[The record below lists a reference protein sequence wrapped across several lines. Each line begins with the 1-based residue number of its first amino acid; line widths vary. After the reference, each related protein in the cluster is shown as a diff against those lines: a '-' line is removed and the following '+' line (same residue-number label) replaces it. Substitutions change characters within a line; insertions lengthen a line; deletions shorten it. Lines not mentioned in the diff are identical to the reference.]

1 MNTHAKILEKI
12 IQKKF
17 DSLYKC
23 LIKKGVEID
32 IIIVEWVFSLFSSV
46 IPIELQMQFY
56 FGFFA
61 EGWSFFYKMCI
72 CVILT
77 LDIEKNEEIE
87 ADEIY
92 LVLKFGKH
100 ENNYEKNRYTI
111 WKNVIEKAFQIE
123 YDV

>member
-1 MNTHAKILEKI
+1 MHSKILEKI
-12 IQKKF
+12 VQKKYNT
-17 DSLYKC
+17 LYKC
-23 LIKKGVEID
+23 LIQKGVEIE

-72 CVILT
+72 SVILT

-92 LVLKFGKH
+92 LIFKFGKN
-100 ENNYEKNRYTI
+100 EEKYEKNRYII
-111 WKNVIEKAFQIE
+111 WKNVIDKAFQLE
-123 YDV
+123 YV